1 MRSWLAATG
10 GALAA
15 TLAHTALAVAQT
27 AGASSTTAQSAGD
40 PLNALWSLLGSST
53 VAGVLYLWIRA
64 EKNDRHEER
73 TERRSAM
80 ASKDA
85 LMAKMVELFEADIEH
100 KVSLRERLK
109 GQDEALD
116 KMLEVLTR
124 IDRRVEERR
133 PSRRGEAGG

>member
-1 MRSWLAATG
+1 MRAWIAAT

-15 TLAHTALAVAQT
+15 QLVHTTTALAQT
-27 AGASSTTAQSAGD
+27 AAASSTTASAGD

-73 TERRSAM
+73 TERRAAM
-80 ASKDA
+80 ASKDS

-116 KMLEVLTR
+116 KMIEVLTR
-124 IDRRVEERR
+124 IERRIDERR
-133 PSRRGEAGG
+133 PSRRDGGAGG